1 MPAKWVL
8 LIGLSAF
15 TSLLQAQSK
24 DDTVLRAMK
33 DEMARSMS
41 QLQLQQMDKPYFLA
55 YRTDDV
61 TRKDITATL
70 GSLTSSSGNP
80 YRNRM
85 ISVELRVGDYSLDNS
100 NFLSMLRLRG
110 GPAAMFLGGMEQGAL
125 DDDYSQIRRGF
136 WLVTD
141 RQYKKALEDLSA
153 KKAAL
158 KMRNGG
164 EAIPDFSKE
173 TPITALERGAAATIS
188 TAALEALARSLS
200 AVFRSAPEI
209 ERSSVEVTYRSAYT
223 RYVNSEGTVYTRSEP
238 VIKLEVTAG
247 TQAENGLPI
256 SDSFTVYGH
265 TAEDLPSREALLAR
279 TQGMAE
285 RIVKLRP
292 AASLDRY
299 NGPVL
304 FEGAA
309 AGELLVDQ
317 FAPRLGASRTPMSDN
332 SQFETFFN
340 QMLGRLGVTSFQDR
354 VGARVLP
361 AFISLRDD
369 PTQASFG
376 GSILMGNSA
385 IDDDGVKTRE
395 ILVIDHGIL
404 KNLLTSRVPA
414 RGFFESSGSR
424 HGWGAVPS
432 NLFLT
437 SERGLSASDL
447 KKELLRLAKERGLDY
462 GIVVRHVGGGSQS
475 SFLEMAKR
483 MAQQGSSESIPEVY
497 KVYADGHE
505 EPLRGIHIAEM
516 PVESFKEIV
525 AIGDTPAV
533 YSDELIPGVSA
544 LFGGG
549 AFPGNDLPVVSCV
562 TPSLLFEEVSLAK
575 TDGPFPAL
583 PVSKSPLA
591 EK

>member
-1 MPAKWVL
+1 M
-8 LIGLSAF
+8 
-15 TSLLQAQSK
+15 
-24 DDTVLRAMK
+24 
-33 DEMARSMS
+33 
-41 QLQLQQMDKPYFLA
+41 
-55 YRTDDV
+55 
-61 TRKDITATL
+61 
-70 GSLTSSSGNP
+70 
-80 YRNRM
+80 
-85 ISVELRVGDYSLDNS
+85 
-100 NFLSMLRLRG
+100 
-110 GPAAMFLGGMEQGAL
+110 
-125 DDDYSQIRRGF
+125 
-136 WLVTD
+136 
-141 RQYKKALEDLSA
+141 
-153 KKAAL
+153 
-158 KMRNGG
+158 
-164 EAIPDFSKE
+164 
-173 TPITALERGAAATIS
+173 
-188 TAALEALARSLS
+188 
-200 AVFRSAPEI
+200 
-209 ERSSVEVTYRSAYT
+209 RSSVEVTYRSAYT

-238 VIKLEVTAG
+238 VIKLEVTAR

-265 TAEDLPSREALLAR
+265 TAEDL
-279 TQGMAE
+279 
-285 RIVKLRP
+285 
-292 AASLDRY
+292 
-299 NGPVL
+299 
-304 FEGAA
+304 
-309 AGELLVDQ
+309 
-317 FAPRLGASRTPMSDN
+317 ASRTPMSDN
-332 SQFETFFN
+332 SQFEAFFS
-340 QMLGRLGVTSFQDR
+340 QMLGRLGVTSFQER

-385 IDDDGVKTRE
+385 IDDDGVRTRE

-462 GIVVRHVGGGSQS
+462 GIVVRHVGGG
-475 SFLEMAKR
+475 
-483 MAQQGSSESIPEVY
+483 
-497 KVYADGHE
+497 
-505 EPLRGIHIAEM
+505 IHIAEL

-544 LFGGG
+544 LFGTG